1 ASKDYSISFARFVAM
16 IFIVTCHIQQFYDN
30 ELCWWFNVG
39 VQMFFFISGYLYSN
53 RMISDS
59 VGFVV
64 KQFVKIL
71 VPYYI
76 CITITW
82 GVASALH
89 VGCGLK
95 QLLHLVTI
103 NGTGGF
109 SSLSHV
115 WFIAYILM
123 CYLITP
129 MLFRMKIV
137 SKNIKKSVMR
147 TGLLLIG
154 LLMFFEFFAQY
165 YNAAWIICFVLGI
178 ILGEFEIVLPE
189 TIIKMWKVIIIVAA
203 FFANAVKIFCQNI
216 VHIEFMGF
224 SRYSNYT
231 HVLLGI
237 ALVIILMELY
247 KIILNGKCVKMLDLS
262 DKYSY
267 FVYLAH
273 HIFILG
279 AFSLLNI
286 IENPVIAI
294 IEVVIC
300 TVVAAVLLHRI
311 SKMVN
316 PIAQKM
322 ISWISVD

>member
-1 ASKDYSISFARFVAM
+1 M

-53 RMISDS
+53 REISDS
-59 VGFVV
+59 VGFVA

-76 CITITW
+76 CIIITW
-82 GVASALH
+82 GVGLILH
-89 VGCGLK
+89 IGCGLK
-95 QLLHLVTI
+95 QLFHLAVI

-115 WFIAYILM
+115 WFIAYILI

-129 MLFRMKIV
+129 ALLRMKIV
-137 SKNIKKSVMR
+137 SENIKKSIIR
-147 TGLLLIG
+147 TGLLLFA
-154 LLMFFEFFAQY
+154 LLLFFELFAQY
-165 YNAAWIICFVLGI
+165 YNAAWIICYVLGI
-178 ILGEFEIVLPE
+178 VLGEFEIVLTE
-189 TIIKMWKVIIIVAA
+189 KIVKLWKVIIIATA
-203 FFANAVKIFCQNI
+203 LFFNAVKIFCQNI
-216 VHIEFMGF
+216 TQIEFKGF

-247 KIILNGKCVKMLDLS
+247 KVILNGKCVKMLDWS

-267 FVYLAH
+267 FIYLTH

-279 AFSLLNI
+279 AFSLLNM

-294 IEVVIC
+294 IGVVIC

-311 SKMVN
+311 SQMVN
-316 PIAQKM
+316 PMAQKM
-322 ISWISVD
+322 ISWISVNE